1 MALSTKAQE
10 VAIQL
15 LENVRTRFKGV
26 SPLAVSAGLSYDT
39 DGGAFFRVG
48 SGVINTAGGVFKIT
62 NYAWPLPLNAI
73 GLPQEVYTPCTI
85 KFCTEANPTG
95 GAGVDNNTPAQL
107 LMMIGEGLQF
117 NSRFEWY
124 VVAAG
129 TAPSVAGM
137 IAANLQYAFDD
148 LYRPL
153 QLTT

>member
-26 SPLAVSAGLSYDT
+26 SPLAISAGLSYDT
-39 DGGAFFRVG
+39 DGGAYFRVG
-48 SGVINTAGGVFKIT
+48 SGVASFPGGVFKVN

-85 KFCTEANPTG
+85 KFCTEANLTG
-95 GAGVDNNTPAQL
+95 GGGADINTPAQL

-124 VVAAG
+124 VVANG

-137 IAANLQYAFDD
+137 IASNLQYAFDNIY
-148 LYRPL
+148 LPL